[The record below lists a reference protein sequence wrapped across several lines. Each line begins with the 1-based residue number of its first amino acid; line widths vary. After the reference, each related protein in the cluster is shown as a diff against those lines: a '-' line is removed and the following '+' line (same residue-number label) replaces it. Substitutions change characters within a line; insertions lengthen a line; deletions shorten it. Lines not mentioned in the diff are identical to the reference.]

1 MQLETIPSKEIM
13 PGCHGKI
20 IHGEKLTWVFWDI
33 EEGAEV
39 PEHQHIHEQMMHVVA
54 GEFSFTLAGDTQ
66 VYGPGSIVHIP
77 SNTPHAGKA
86 LTACRLM
93 DVFSPVREEYR

>member
-33 EEGAEV
+33 EV
-39 PEHQHIHEQMMHVVA
+39 
-54 GEFSFTLAGDTQ
+54 D
-66 VYGPGSIVHIP
+66 
-77 SNTPHAGKA
+77 
-86 LTACRLM
+86 
-93 DVFSPVREEYR
+93 